1 MMWLTGRLTPDFKT
15 IADFR
20 KDNGSAIRKV
30 CAEFVGLCRK
40 MNLFSQALVAID
52 GSKFKAVNNR
62 DKNFSQGKMKRQ
74 QKRVEDS
81 LDKYFA
87 LLEKGDQKET
97 PITQEKKQSYQ
108 DRIVA
113 LREEMTRLKKIEGL
127 VESAPDKQV
136 SMTDPDSRA
145 MKSRGAGIVG
155 YNVQISVDVENHLI
169 MDHLVTNAGSD
180 RSQLSNMAKRA
191 REASGEETLSVVAD
205 RGYYK
210 GEELVA
216 CENEGIKSYVPKT
229 DTSGKSVNGLYTRSD
244 FRYIPEDDEYI
255 CPAGEQLPRR
265 GNANV
270 EKGML
275 LYRYFSKNCKDCPL
289 KIKCTPG
296 KERRIRRWEHE
307 SKLEMMEQRLE
318 QAPENMMNIR
328 RCTVEHPFGTLKAW
342 MGWTHFLTKGQG
354 NVSTEMSLHVLS
366 YNMKRLINMFG
377 VGSLLEKLASVG

>member
-1 MMWLTGRLTPDFKT
+1 LKIVSINT
-15 IADFR
+15 
-20 KDNGSAIRKV
+20 
-30 CAEFVGLCRK
+30 
-40 MNLFSQALVAID
+40 
-52 GSKFKAVNNR
+52 
-62 DKNFSQGKMKRQ
+62 
-74 QKRVEDS
+74 
-81 LDKYFA
+81 FA

-97 PITQEKKQSYQ
+97 PITSEKKQSYH

-113 LREEMTRLKKIEGL
+113 LKEEMTRLKNIESL
-127 VESAPDKQV
+127 IESTPDKQV
-136 SMTDPDSRA
+136 SLTDPDARA

-169 MDHLVTNAGSD
+169 LDHLVSNSGSD

-191 REASGEETLSVVAD
+191 REAMGEAELSVVAD

-216 CENEGIKSYVPKT
+216 CEDEGIKSYVPKT

-265 GNANV
+265 GNGTV
-270 EKGML
+270 ERGMH
-275 LYRYFSKNCKDCPL
+275 LYRYFSSNCKNCPL
-289 KIKCTPG
+289 KIKCTSG
-296 KERRIRRWEHE
+296 KERRIGRWEHE
-307 SKLEMMEQRLE
+307 SKLEVMEKRLE

-328 RCTVEHPFGTLKAW
+328 RCTVEHPFGTLKTW
-342 MGWTHFLTKGQG
+342 MGWSHFLTKRQD

-377 VGSLLEKLASVG
+377 VGMLLEKLASVG